1 MSTLDGSHSR
11 GSGGPLVHYRVD
23 YEVVGHT
30 INYRA
35 TFAGADGPS
44 GHEGQFDFDPAHV
57 DAKAAVEAF
66 MQNHITKADWDVA
79 P

>member
-1 MSTLDGSHSR
+1 MATLDGSHSP
-11 GSGGPLVHYRVD
+11 GSGQPPVRFRVD
-23 YEVVGHT
+23 YDVVGHT

-35 TFAGADGPS
+35 SFAGDHGAS
-44 GHEGQFDFDPAHV
+44 SHEGQFDFDPARV

-66 MQNHITKADWDVA
+66 MQNHIGKADWDVA

>member
-1 MSTLDGSHSR
+1 MPTLEGSHSPV
-11 GSGGPLVHYRVD
+11 SGGPAIRYRVEYD
-23 YEVVGHT
+23 VIGIT

-35 TFAGADGPS
+35 WFAGVDGPS
-44 GHEGQFDFDPAHV
+44 THEGQFDFDPAHV

-66 MQNHITKADWDVA
+66 MRNHIGKADWDVA